1 MGDVIK
7 PVKVLFVCTGN
18 ICRSPTAEAVFQ
30 FLIQSEQ
37 MQGSVQVD
45 SAGTLDYHVG
55 DPPDRRMT
63 TAAARRGYDLTRL
76 RARQVSPADLI
87 EFDYILAMDHDNLR
101 HLQRVAPPGERD
113 KPRLFLDFST
123 GRPGQEVPDP
133 YYGSV
138 EEFEL
143 VLNLVED
150 AARGLLADIKKK
162 LGV

>member
-1 MGDVIK
+1 M
-7 PVKVLFVCTGN
+7 CTGN
-18 ICRSPTAEAVFQ
+18 ICRSPTAEAVFR

-37 MQGSVQVD
+37 MQGSVEVD

-55 DPPDRRMT
+55 DPPDRRMA
-63 TAAARRGYDLTRL
+63 TAAARRGYDLTQL

-101 HLQRVAPPGERD
+101 HLQLVAPPGERD

-123 GRPGQEVPDP
+123 GRPGHEVPDP

-150 AARGLLADIKKK
+150 AARGLLADIKMK